1 MASSTSYAPPNIF
14 PEPSASPI
22 DADPPENPG
31 GHRLVFHFL
40 PLIIGGIDEKIS
52 NAKSSSMFQVLRY
65 HTCRPTHLVLL
76 PCSKLTLTSL
86 PKAMGRIPG
95 LVLHLWIIV
104 IIRESTP
111 SSSNS
116 LLAPLASNSQS
127 TQQDSDGQTD
137 SSGKKG
143 EDKIPGPPLPPLP
156 VDSVASNGQST
167 QQDDGQMDSS
177 GKKGQSKIPDLP
189 RRSLTQPMDLAEK
202 IKGMYRL
209 LDLISESGSN
219 GCGNE
224 PFLDSLLAA
233 SINLFLF
240 VVDKVIIAQDSLK
253 RFINTICPES
263 YASLTK
269 VDFKALDRFMIKPL
283 GIYGSKVEIVRFLR
297 SLDAVNEDMC
307 VDFLFPFCFRQVVDP
322 TFSARLL
329 LAPTESGGSRP
340 ALLSGLYVLVAGQIN
355 ATQERH
361 YVIYWPE
368 DSTWD
373 DSAASSVCRNRVT
386 FMRWVVAYNHIFLAF
401 FMPVCRYLTK
411 MCDQVV
417 ALVSP
422 EHAASMVWGDE
433 DSDTE
438 SMDVDTGDD
447 DRLFTYE
454 VAKRNEQE
462 ESAVSRPGFQ
472 VIVSSVK
479 HKFKSNLIY

>member
-1 MASSTSYAPPNIF
+1 
-14 PEPSASPI
+14 
-22 DADPPENPG
+22 
-31 GHRLVFHFL
+31 
-40 PLIIGGIDEKIS
+40 
-52 NAKSSSMFQVLRY
+52 
-65 HTCRPTHLVLL
+65 
-76 PCSKLTLTSL
+76 
-86 PKAMGRIPG
+86 
-95 LVLHLWIIV
+95 V
-104 IIRESTP
+104 IIRKFTP

-127 TQQDSDGQTD
+127 TQQDF
-137 SSGKKG
+137 
-143 EDKIPGPPLPPLP
+143 
-156 VDSVASNGQST
+156 
-167 QQDDGQMDSS
+167 DGQMDSS
-177 GKKGQSKIPDLP
+177 GKKGQRKIPDLP
-189 RRSLTQPMDLAEK
+189 RSALTQPMDLADK

-224 PFLDSLLAA
+224 PFLDSLLAT
-233 SINLFLF
+233 SINPFLF

-269 VDFKALDRFMIKPL
+269 VDFKALDRFTIKPL

-307 VDFLFPFCFRQVVDP
+307 VDFLFLFCFGQVVDP

-355 ATQERH
+355 STQERH

-373 DSAASSVCRNRVT
+373 DSPASSVCRNRVT
-386 FMRWVVAYNHIFLAF
+386 FMRWVLADNHIFLPF
-401 FMPVCRYLTK
+401 FMPLCRYLTK
-411 MCDQVV
+411 MCDQVL

-422 EHAASMVWGDE
+422 EHAPIVWDIE
-433 DSDTE
+433 DSDNE

-472 VIVSSVK
+472 VIVSSAK
-479 HKFKSNLIY
+479 HKFNSNLMYQR